1 MCTRYLMELSP
12 ELRPIIEAA
21 RHSSLTG
28 KMVDQ
33 LGKAL
38 KTEGEVRPTDMVPVI
53 APDKKGVQQI
63 YPMIWGFSFPGMD
76 RPIVNA
82 RVETAPEKP
91 SFKEGWKK
99 RRCIIPASYYFE
111 WDHIQVGNRM
121 KVKDKYAIQ
130 PRNQQV
136 TWLAGLYR
144 IQQTDNGFQ
153 YPVFTVLT
161 RKPSLDL
168 EKIHDRMPVILA
180 EDVIADWINP
190 ATFVSDV
197 KKIAESGLTDMII
210 EKC

>member
-53 APDKKGVQQI
+53 APDKKGVKQI
-63 YPMIWGFSFPGMD
+63 YPMVWGFSFPGMD

-111 WDHIQVGNRM
+111 WDHIQVGTRM
-121 KVKDKYAIQ
+121 KVNDKYAIQ
-130 PRNQQV
+130 PKNQQV

-144 IQQTDNGFQ
+144 IQQTDAGFQ

-161 RKPSLDL
+161 RKPSIEL
-168 EKIHDRMPVILA
+168 EKIHDRMPVILP
-180 EDVIADWINP
+180 EDVISDWINP

-197 KKIAESGLTDMII
+197 KRIAENSLTDMII

>member
-161 RKPSLDL
+161 RKPSVDL

-197 KKIAESGLTDMII
+197 KKIAESSLTDMII

>member
-21 RHSSLTG
+21 RHSPLAG
-28 KMVDQ
+28 KMTDK

-38 KTEGEVRPTDMVPVI
+38 KTEGEVYPTDMVPVI
-53 APDKKGVQQI
+53 APDRRGDRQI
-63 YPMIWGFSFPGMD
+63 YPMVWGFSFPGMN

-111 WDHIQVGNRM
+111 WDHVQVGNRM

-144 IQQTDNGFQ
+144 IQQTDTGFQ

-161 RKPSLDL
+161 RDPSAELR
-168 EKIHDRMPVILA
+168 KIHDRMPLILP
-180 EDVIADWINP
+180 EDAISDWVNP
-190 ATFVSDV
+190 ATPASDV
-197 KKIAESGLTDMII
+197 LWISENSLTDMVAL
-210 EKC
+210 KC

>member
-21 RHSSLTG
+21 RHSTLTG

-38 KTEGEVRPTDMVPVI
+38 KTEGEVRPMDMVPVI
-53 APDKKGVQQI
+53 APDKRGIKQV
-63 YPMIWGFSFPGMD
+63 YPMVWGFTFPGMD
-76 RPIVNA
+76 RPVVNA

-91 SFKEGWKK
+91 SFKDSWKK

-111 WDHIQVGNRM
+111 WNHVQVGNRM
-121 KVKDKYAIQ
+121 KAKDKYAIQ
-130 PRNQQV
+130 PKDQQV

-144 IQQTDNGFQ
+144 LQQTDTGFP

-161 RKPSLDL
+161 RKPSEELR
-168 EKIHDRMPVILA
+168 KIHDRMPLILP
-180 EDVIADWINP
+180 EDAISAWISP
-190 ATFVSDV
+190 STFPSDV
-197 KKIAESGLTDMII
+197 LRMAENSLTDMIV
-210 EKC
+210 EQC

>member
-161 RKPSLDL
+161 RKPSVDL

-197 KKIAESGLTDMII
+197 KKIAENSLTDMII

>member
-53 APDKKGVQQI
+53 APDKKGIKQI
-63 YPMIWGFSFPGMD
+63 YPMVWGFSFPGMD

-144 IQQTDNGFQ
+144 IQQTDARFQ

-161 RKPSLDL
+161 RKPSMELA
-168 EKIHDRMPVILA
+168 KIHDRMPVILP

-197 KKIAESGLTDMII
+197 KRIAENSLTDMII

>member
-121 KVKDKYAIQ
+121 KVNDKYAIQ

-161 RKPSLDL
+161 RKPSVDL

-197 KKIAESGLTDMII
+197 KKIAENSLTDMII

>member
-28 KMVDQ
+28 KMVEQ

-161 RKPSLDL
+161 RKPSVDL

-197 KKIAESGLTDMII
+197 KKIAESSLTDMII

>member
-1 MCTRYLMELSP
+1 
-12 ELRPIIEAA
+12 
-21 RHSSLTG
+21 
-28 KMVDQ
+28 
-33 LGKAL
+33 
-38 KTEGEVRPTDMVPVI
+38 
-53 APDKKGVQQI
+53 
-63 YPMIWGFSFPGMD
+63 
-76 RPIVNA
+76 
-82 RVETAPEKP
+82 
-91 SFKEGWKK
+91 
-99 RRCIIPASYYFE
+99 
-111 WDHIQVGNRM
+111 M

-161 RKPSLDL
+161 RKPSVDL

-197 KKIAESGLTDMII
+197 KKIAENSLTDMII

>member
-53 APDKKGVQQI
+53 APDKKGIKQI
-63 YPMIWGFSFPGMD
+63 YPMIWGFSLPGMD

-136 TWLAGLYR
+136 TLLAGLYR
-144 IQQTDNGFQ
+144 IQQTDAGFQ

-161 RKPSLDL
+161 RKPSMEL
-168 EKIHDRMPVILA
+168 EKIHDRMPVILP

-190 ATFVSDV
+190 ATFVSDI
-197 KKIAESGLTDMII
+197 KRIAENSLTDMII

>member
-1 MCTRYLMELSP
+1 MCTRYFLELSP

-53 APDKKGVQQI
+53 APDKKGIKQI
-63 YPMIWGFSFPGMD
+63 YPMVWGFSFPGMD

-144 IQQTDNGFQ
+144 IQQTDARFQ

-161 RKPSLDL
+161 RKPSMELA
-168 EKIHDRMPVILA
+168 KIHDRMPVILP

-197 KKIAESGLTDMII
+197 KRIAENSLTDMII